1 MDITFFIFLS
11 LIALF
16 LMFYGWQMNG
26 VNFIF
31 LILSSAIFLV
41 LALSSSE
48 ITWTYVV
55 ISNSTAIDYT
65 VTQRSIVFAR
75 LYGLLSGLCFLM
87 ALAKLAILAEEN
99 TKIDFSKIWEKIT
112 KGKV

>member
-11 LIALF
+11 LIAFF
-16 LMFYGWQMNG
+16 LMFYGWHQDG
-26 VNFIF
+26 VNFVF
-31 LILSSAIFLV
+31 LILSSAIFIV
-41 LALSSSE
+41 LAFSSSE
-48 ITWTYVV
+48 ITWTYAI

-87 ALAKLAILAEEN
+87 AFAKLAILAEEN
-99 TKIDFSKIWEKIT
+99 TRVDFSKIWEKIT